1 MKRENFWP
9 REDLPVTRVLNQPV
23 MFVCVLELGGGI
35 RLVVGGLW
43 AEYKLGTCQLP
54 IKKLKA
60 ANEKGESSAP

>member
-1 MKRENFWP
+1 MKRVNFWP
-9 REDLPVTRVLNQPV
+9 RKDLSVTRVLNQLV
-23 MFVCVLELGGGI
+23 MFVCVLELGGI